1 MGLGIFSLKDLKQQV
16 RKTGGEIGGEEK
28 ARKKSL
34 RTSVS
39 AVFKPVGALFTR
51 NRVYHFSQ
59 ASSTTQR
66 VANHSEDSF
75 VFLVGIYIYLAF

>member
-51 NRVYHFSQ
+51 NRIYFSQ
-59 ASSTTQR
+59 ASSTMQR